1 MARRFQYLVLFVL
14 FASIALIHAPLV
26 RSQSYPTR
34 PVKVIVP
41 LAPGGGSDIT
51 ARQFAAKL
59 SEALGQQF
67 VVDNRGGAGGLIGI
81 EIAAKSAPDGYTLLM
96 VGGGYAAT
104 AALQI
109 NGEEAIRALVP
120 MVEFGITPFVLSV
133 HPSVPVKTTRELI
146 ALTRAKPGQLA
157 YASAGIGGITHLATE
172 LFARDAKIKLIHV
185 PYKSTGAAM
194 TDLLSGQ
201 VPVIVGSLLP
211 MVPYIEA
218 GRMRPLGVTTAK
230 RWYSLPDIPAL
241 AEVLP
246 GYDVELAFGALAP
259 RGTPQAIIDTINA
272 AVNGALAQAEMK
284 KNLETQG
291 MLGTGGAQQRYVER
305 IRRDFDKWSKL
316 VRDANIKQE

>member
-1 MARRFQYLVLFVL
+1 MLAAARLAIS
-14 FASIALIHAPLV
+14 FAAVIVTSAVANA
-26 RSQSYPTR
+26 QSYPTR

-81 EIAAKSAPDGYTLLM
+81 EMAAKSPPDGYTLLM
-96 VGGGYAAT
+96 VGGGFAAT
-104 AALQI
+104 AALQK
-109 NGEEAIRALVP
+109 NSEEAVRVLTPV
-120 MVEFGITPFVLSV
+120 VEFGITPFVLSV
-133 HPSVPVKTTRELI
+133 HPSLPAKSTRELI
-146 ALTRAKPGQLA
+146 ALARAKPGQLA
-157 YASAGIGGITHLATE
+157 YASAGVGGITHLATE
-172 LFARDAKIKLIHV
+172 LFARDARIKMIHV

-230 RWYSLPDIPAL
+230 RWYSLPDIPTL
-241 AEVLP
+241 AEALP
-246 GYDVELAFGALAP
+246 GYEVELSFGTLAP
-259 RGTPQAIIDTINA
+259 RGTPQAIIDTVNA
-272 AVNGALAQAEMK
+272 AVNNALAQPEMK
-284 KNLETQG
+284 KNLEAQG
-291 MLGTGGAQQRYVER
+291 MLGTGGPPQRYAER
-305 IRRDFDKWSKL
+305 IRGDFDKWSKL
-316 VRDANIKQE
+316 VREANIKAE

>member
-1 MARRFQYLVLFVL
+1 MLNLLLLVLAAVTTIDT
-14 FASIALIHAPLV
+14 STALA
-26 RSQSYPTR
+26 QTYPTR
-34 PVKVIVP
+34 PVRVIVP

-51 ARQFAAKL
+51 ARQFASKL

-67 VVDNRGGAGGLIGI
+67 VIDNRGGAGGLIGI
-81 EIAAKSAPDGYTLLM
+81 EIAAKSVADGYTLLM

-104 AALQI
+104 AALQK

-120 MVEFGITPFVLSV
+120 VVEFGITPFVLSV
-133 HPSVPVKTTRELI
+133 HPTVPVKTTRELI
-146 ALTRAKPGQLA
+146 ALARAKPNQLT

-172 LFARDAKIKLIHV
+172 LFARDAAIKLIHV

-218 GRMRPLGVTTAK
+218 RRMRPLGVTTAK

-246 GYDVELAFGALAP
+246 GYDVELAFGTLAP
-259 RGTPQAIIDTINA
+259 RGTPQTVIDTVNA
-272 AVNGALAQAEMK
+272 AVNTALMQVDMK
-284 KNLETQG
+284 KNLEAQG
-291 MLGTGGAQQRYVER
+291 MAGTGGPQQRYVER

-316 VRDANIKQE
+316 VREANIRAE

>member
-1 MARRFQYLVLFVL
+1 MVLKRIAAALAVIL
-14 FASIALIHAPLV
+14 TGSSIAFA
-26 RSQSYPTR
+26 QSYPSR

-67 VVDNRGGAGGLIGI
+67 VIDNRGGAGGLIGI
-81 EIAAKSAPDGYTLLM
+81 EMAAKSPPDGYTLLM

-104 AALQI
+104 AALQK

-120 MVEFGITPFVLSV
+120 VVEFGITPFVLSV
-133 HPSVPVKTTRELI
+133 HPSLPVKSTRELI
-146 ALTRAKPGQLA
+146 ALARARPDQLG

-230 RWYSLPDIPAL
+230 RWYSLPGIPTL

-246 GYDVELAFGALAP
+246 GYDVELAFGTLAP
-259 RGTPQAIIDTINA
+259 RGTPQAIIDTVNA
-272 AVNGALAQAEMK
+272 AVNNALAQPDMK
-284 KNLETQG
+284 KNLEAQG
-291 MLGTGGAQQRYVER
+291 MLGSGGPQQRYVER
-305 IRRDFDKWSKL
+305 IRGDFDKWSRL
-316 VRDANIKQE
+316 VREANIKAE